1 MFFLKLAYRNL
12 LRNKRRTIISA
23 VSLALGLASLIYVDA
38 LYRGMIKNMIS
49 TITETLIT
57 DGQIMSRDYKKEREI
72 EYSIFD
78 VKNIL
83 KRLED
88 DKRISLFSKR
98 IIGDSTISSPEEIS
112 PIVVYGIEPEKE
124 KRMINIEQSIVEGEF
139 IKGADEI
146 VVGKKLKKLLKVSV
160 GDRVVLT
167 ATRKDTNELYQMMFR
182 IKGIFSF
189 SNSDLDSSVVFINLN
204 SSKKLFGLKDD
215 EVQVIA
221 LKFKESSP
229 EKIKDS
235 PFFDE
240 YTDENNVALS
250 WYELSPEFKVV
261 YEMVDVS
268 LFIMG
273 LILFIIVG
281 LIIVNSLFMS
291 IYERFFEFGV
301 IKAIGMRE
309 SRVSKLIVYEA
320 GVLALFSIFIGAV
333 LGFVLTYI
341 FSKTGIDYTGIEMA
355 GVSIRKKIF
364 PQFSIIQYTV
374 FPIVVF
380 FITIL
385 VSFYPS
391 RYIKKLS
398 SVDLMRKSL

>member
-1 MFFLKLAYRNL
+1 MFFLKLSYRNL

-57 DGQIMSRDYKKEREI
+57 DGQIMSREYKREREI
-72 EYSIFD
+72 EYSIVD
-78 VKNIL
+78 LKNVVK
-83 KRLED
+83 KLEN
-88 DKRISLFSKR
+88 DKRILLFSKR

-124 KRMINIEQSIVEGEF
+124 KQMINIEQSIVEGEF
-139 IKGADEI
+139 IKGADDI
-146 VVGKKLKKLLKVSV
+146 LIGKKLKKLLKVSV

-167 ATRKDTNELYQMMFR
+167 ATRRDTNELYQMMFR
-182 IKGIFSF
+182 VKGVFSF
-189 SNSDLDSSVVFINLN
+189 SNSDLDSSVVFINLS
-204 SSKKLFGLKDD
+204 SSKKLFGLKDN
-215 EVQVIA
+215 EIQVIA

-240 YTDENNVALS
+240 YTNKNNIALS
-250 WYELSPEFKVV
+250 WYKLSPEFKVV
-261 YEMVDVS
+261 YEMVDIA
-268 LFIMG
+268 LFIVG
-273 LILFIIVG
+273 LILFVIVG

-301 IKAIGMRE
+301 MKAIGMRE

-320 GVLALFSIFIGAV
+320 GVLALFSIFIGVV
-333 LGFVLTYI
+333 LGFLLTYI
-341 FSKTGIDYTGIEMA
+341 FSETGIDYTGIEMA

-364 PQFSIIQYTV
+364 PEFSLIQYTV